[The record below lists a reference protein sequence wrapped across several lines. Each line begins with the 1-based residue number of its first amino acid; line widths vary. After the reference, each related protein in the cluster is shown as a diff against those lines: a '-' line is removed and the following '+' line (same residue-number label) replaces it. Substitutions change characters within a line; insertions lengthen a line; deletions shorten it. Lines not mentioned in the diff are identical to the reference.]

1 MAVLDATTLSA
12 TVAVPPLPGPGA
24 PLSVASANAGALPGH
39 LEAYRLL
46 LERLSLR
53 PTIDASISGLVDQA
67 VGVWARPGFD
77 SFVSLPRLRF
87 EPFPHQLQAAARV
100 LRRMQGRAI
109 LADEVGLGK
118 TIEAGLVLS
127 ELRLRG
133 LARRVLVLV
142 PAGLVDQWQEELDR
156 KFALPSVVAQGRG
169 RTPADSMPG
178 PSGPQSAMTDQPV
191 VIASLASARRP
202 PLRDTFTTDPWDLVI
217 VDEAHRVRN
226 ARSAS
231 GRLARTL
238 RSRHLLLLTATPVEN
253 RLGDLHE
260 LVSLVRPGHLGTPA
274 QFRARHGAGSG
285 PDQASDL
292 AALRSRLGE
301 VMVRHRRSEVA
312 LMLPGRLAHTRR
324 VVPHADESELY
335 RLVSERVR
343 NDGRGASPSQAMG
356 LRSIARLAGSSP
368 PALAAGLENR
378 GWADLASRARGLAT
392 TEKAGAFLEVLKG
405 HRARSEKVVVFTAFR
420 HTLGFLTDLVA
431 ETGIDVAAYHGGLS
445 RRDKE
450 AAIQSFRDDAEV
462 LVTTEAGGEGRN
474 LQFCHAMVNFDLPW
488 NPMQIEQRLGRIHR
502 IGQEHDVE
510 LTNLVA
516 RGTIEDRILGVLEAK
531 INLFELVVGELDMIL
546 GRVDDDL
553 DFESFV
559 FAAHVASS
567 DDGEFA
573 ARMDA
578 FGDDL
583 ARARTDH
590 LAGRERNDALVDVA
604 DPSPRS

>member
-1 MAVLDATTLSA
+1 VVAVLDTTTSS
-12 TVAVPPLPGPGA
+12 TSVAVVPPTPGPSARLSIAPAQAGVLPGG
-24 PLSVASANAGALPGH
+24 LD
-39 LEAYRLL
+39 AYRPL
-46 LERLSLR
+46 LERLRLR
-53 PTIDASISGLVDQA
+53 PTIDASISELVDQA
-67 VGVWARPGFD
+67 LGVWARPGFD
-77 SFVSLPRLRF
+77 TFVSLPRLRF
-87 EPFPHQLQAAARV
+87 DPFPHQLQAAARV

-133 LARRVLVLV
+133 LARRALVLV
-142 PAGLVDQWQEELDR
+142 PAGLVHQWQEELDR

-169 RTPADSMPG
+169 RAPVDAMPG
-178 PSGPQSAMTDQPV
+178 PSGPQSGNTDHPV
-191 VIASLASARRP
+191 VIASLAAARRP
-202 PLRDTFTTDPWDLVI
+202 PLRDTFTMDPWDLVI
-217 VDEAHRVRN
+217 IDEAHRVRN

-292 AALRSRLGE
+292 AALRTRLGD

-324 VVPHADESELY
+324 VVPNTDEGELY

-343 NDGRGASPSQAMG
+343 QEGRGASPSQAMG
-356 LRSIARLAGSSP
+356 LRSIGRLAGSSP
-368 PALAAGLENR
+368 PALADGLEKR
-378 GWADLASRARGLAT
+378 GWGDLAVRARSLAT
-392 TEKAGAFLEVLKG
+392 TEKAGAFLEVLNG
-405 HRARSEKVVVFTAFR
+405 HRARGEKVVVFTAFR
-420 HTLGFLTDLVA
+420 HTLGFLTGLLTDA
-431 ETGIDVAAYHGGLS
+431 GIDVATYHGGLS
-445 RRDKE
+445 RREKE

-462 LVTTEAGGEGRN
+462 LVSTESGGEGRN

-573 ARMDA
+573 ARMEA

-583 ARARTDH
+583 ARARADH
-590 LAGRERNDALVDVA
+590 LAGRGRNDALVAVSE
-604 DPSPRS
+604 P